1 MTRSQSIARSR
12 SLEERSSTCMVLAL
26 MGFDARS
33 YLLHMRGHQQA
44 TWLYS
49 GLSPEDRR
57 EHDVEKECHDEGD
70 ASDHE
75 CALDKAIEAF
85 AGDHENDRIDDSS
98 NECARQ
104 AQPQCSD

>member
-1 MTRSQSIARSR
+1 
-12 SLEERSSTCMVLAL
+12 MVLAL

-33 YLLHMRGHQQA
+33 CLLPTRGHQQA

-49 GLSPEDRR
+49 GLSPKDRR
-57 EHDVEKECHDEGD
+57 EHDVEKESYDEGD

-75 CALDKAIEAF
+75 CARDKAIEAL
-85 AGDHENDRIDDSS
+85 AGDRENYCVDDSS
-98 NECARQ
+98 DECARQ

>member
-1 MTRSQSIARSR
+1 
-12 SLEERSSTCMVLAL
+12 
-26 MGFDARS
+26 MGFDARI
-33 YLLHMRGHQQA
+33 YLLPTRGHQHA

-49 GLSPEDRR
+49 GLSPEDCR
-57 EHDVEKECHDEGD
+57 EKDVQEECHDEGD

-85 AGDHENDRIDDSS
+85 AGDRENYRIDDASDD
-98 NECARQ
+98 CARQ

>member
-1 MTRSQSIARSR
+1 
-12 SLEERSSTCMVLAL
+12 

-33 YLLHMRGHQQA
+33 YLLPTRGHQQA

-49 GLSPEDRR
+49 SISSPEDRR
-57 EHDVEKECHDEGD
+57 EKDVEKECNDEGD

-85 AGDHENDRIDDSS
+85 AGDRENYGIDDSS
-98 NECARQ
+98 DDCARQ

>member
-1 MTRSQSIARSR
+1 MTLLQIIARPR
-12 SLEERSSTCMVLAL
+12 SLEGRSLTCMVLAL
-26 MGFDARS
+26 MGFDALIYR
-33 YLLHMRGHQQA
+33 LPTRGHQQA

-49 GLSPEDRR
+49 DLSSEDRR

-85 AGDHENDRIDDSS
+85 AGDRENERIDDSS
-98 NECARQ
+98 DDCARQ

>member
-1 MTRSQSIARSR
+1 
-12 SLEERSSTCMVLAL
+12 MVLAL
-26 MGFDARS
+26 LGFDARS
-33 YLLHMRGHQQA
+33 CLLPTRGHQQA

-49 GLSPEDRR
+49 GLSPKDRR
-57 EHDVEKECHDEGD
+57 ENDVEKECHDEGD

-85 AGDHENDRIDDSS
+85 AGDRENDRIDDSS
-98 NECARQ
+98 DDCARQ

>member
-1 MTRSQSIARSR
+1 
-12 SLEERSSTCMVLAL
+12 MVLAL
-26 MGFDARS
+26 MGLNARF
-33 YLLHMRGHQQA
+33 YLLSTRGHQQA

-57 EHDVEKECHDEGD
+57 ENDVEKECHDEGD

-85 AGDHENDRIDDSS
+85 AGDRENYRIDDSS
-98 NECARQ
+98 DDCARQ